1 MDEEK
6 KQNDSQDEGL
16 EKDKQPSMDQGDVV
30 PGSSPDVT
38 EDKSA
43 EDKEGEGD
51 VSSELSPEELE
62 AISKGLEVLGEEG
75 GESIPEI
82 PDLESSGSDAAQ
94 LSIDELIASV
104 KSSSPF
110 DLTSEG
116 QDAAASSQPQAQPV
130 SFPEI
135 DASGSKHAAGGKLD
149 KKMDLLMDI
158 PVKITVV
165 LGRTRKTIGEI
176 LAVEPGVVIE
186 LDKQVGEPM
195 EITINDRPVFKGE
208 VVVIEENFGV
218 RITEIVEKHDKLG
231 K

>member
-6 KQNDSQDEGL
+6 KQNDSQDDGL
-16 EKDKQPSMDQGDVV
+16 EKDKQPSMDKVDVA
-30 PGSSPDVT
+30 PESSSDVT

-51 VSSELSPEELE
+51 VSSELTPEELE
-62 AISKGLEVLGEEG
+62 AISKGLEVLDEEG
-75 GESIPEI
+75 GDSIPEI
-82 PDLESSGSDAAQ
+82 PDLESSGGDTNQ

-104 KSSSPF
+104 KSSSSLDF
-110 DLTSEG
+110 TSEG
-116 QDAAASSQPQAQPV
+116 QNATVSSQPQAQPA

-135 DASGSKHAAGGKLD
+135 DTSGSKPASGEKLD

-176 LAVEPGVVIE
+176 LAVEPGAVIE
-186 LDKQVGEPM
+186 LDRQVGEPM

>member
-110 DLTSEG
+110 DLSPLLPVACCQTNVIF
-116 QDAAASSQPQAQPV
+116 AS
-130 SFPEI
+130 
-135 DASGSKHAAGGKLD
+135 AGCCFY
-149 KKMDLLMDI
+149 
-158 PVKITVV
+158 TYAFNW
-165 LGRTRKTIGEI
+165 GELRSI
-176 LAVEPGVVIE
+176 
-186 LDKQVGEPM
+186 K
-195 EITINDRPVFKGE
+195 RW
-208 VVVIEENFGV
+208 
-218 RITEIVEKHDKLG
+218 R
-231 K
+231 